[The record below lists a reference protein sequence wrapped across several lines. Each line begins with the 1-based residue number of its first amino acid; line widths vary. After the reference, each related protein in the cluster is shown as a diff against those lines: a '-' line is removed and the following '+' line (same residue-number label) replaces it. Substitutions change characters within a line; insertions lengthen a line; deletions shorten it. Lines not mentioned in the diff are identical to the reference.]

1 MYINSISD
9 FRKAMRHGRYVWPG
23 GYPVYFITDDGAAIS
38 FEGAKKA
45 RRDILESI
53 RDRDSRGYRVIA
65 MDVNWEDST
74 LICDITNER
83 IESAYGED

>member
-9 FRKAMRHGRYVWPG
+9 FRKAMRHGPYAWPG
-23 GYPVYFITDDGAAIS
+23 GYPVYFITDDRAAIS
-38 FEGAKKA
+38 FEGAKMA
-45 RRDILESI
+45 RRDLLESI